1 MRRATQEDRLLPAT
15 SKLRLVLQCRDAGE
29 VRLCEHL
36 AFAFA
41 RDTGLRGAD
50 VWYVAACASELAD
63 HGRASGGGELEL
75 SVVEAPR
82 AAIEMRLIHAAPVV
96 AATPARL
103 HAARAYVS
111 ELSIEW
117 HAGVGTVIIAR
128 QWLCGNS

>member
-1 MRRATQEDRLLPAT
+1 LRRATQEDRLLSAT
-15 SKLRLVLQCRDAGE
+15 SKLRLVLQCRDPGE
-29 VRLCEHL
+29 VRLCEHI

-50 VWYVAACASELAD
+50 VWYVAACAAELAE

-75 SVVEAPR
+75 SVVDEPR
-82 AAIEMRLIHAAPVV
+82 AALEMRLIHAAPIV

-103 HAARAYVS
+103 DAARAYVS

-117 HAGVGTVIIAR
+117 YSGVGTVIIAR
-128 QWLCGNS
+128 QWLRGNT